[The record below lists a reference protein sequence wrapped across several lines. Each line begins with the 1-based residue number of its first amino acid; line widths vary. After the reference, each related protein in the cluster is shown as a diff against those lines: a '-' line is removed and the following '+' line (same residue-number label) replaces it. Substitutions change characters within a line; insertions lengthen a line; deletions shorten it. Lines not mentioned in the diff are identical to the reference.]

1 MSQRDEARSDDLY
14 LATLRAEIDDLDA
27 RIVDLLHERA
37 ARVRAVGARKRA
49 LGLPALDPARERAMA
64 VRLAAPRER
73 GLGQRDLARI
83 LAFAM
88 RSYRRIAASPDEP
101 LRGRFPT

>member
-1 MSQRDEARSDDLY
+1 VSQRDEARIDDLH

-37 ARVRAVGARKRA
+37 ARVRAVGARKRL
-49 LGLPALDPARERAMA
+49 LGLPALDPAREREMA
-64 VRLAAPRER
+64 DRLARAHPR
-73 GLGQRDLARI
+73 GLGRDELARI

-88 RSYRRIAASPDEP
+88 RVYRRLAASPDEP